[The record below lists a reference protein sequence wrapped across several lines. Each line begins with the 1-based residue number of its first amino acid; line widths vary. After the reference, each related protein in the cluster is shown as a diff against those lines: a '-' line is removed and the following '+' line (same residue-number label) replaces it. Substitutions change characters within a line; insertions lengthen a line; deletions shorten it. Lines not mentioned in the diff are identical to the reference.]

1 MSWFDLIVVNV
12 LIMFL
17 MIINYLNI
25 AYIILLNFTVILV
38 IYILVL
44 IETIFYIDQ
53 NQNIV

>member
-17 MIINYLNI
+17 MMINYLNI

-53 NQNIV
+53 NI